1 MDFWS
6 RQAQARQQ
14 TRWLVIAF
22 IIALLAVVVSIDIV
36 IFTLLSASDE
46 YGASLSPVRF
56 AAQNPG
62 IAAFFTLLIVA
73 VLVCASMFRSLQLR
87 EGGGV
92 VARALGGV
100 RVERD
105 TTDFKRK
112 RLLNVVEEMSIA
124 SGVPMPEVYVL
135 ERETSINAF
144 AAGHTPANAAVAV
157 TRGALERLNRE
168 QLQGVIAH
176 EFSHILNGDM
186 RLNIQLIG
194 WLFGLLVLALLGRLI
209 LRVAPRGRKAGVGL
223 IVVALALVVLGY
235 VGMLA
240 GRIIQA
246 AVSRQR
252 ERLADAS
259 AVQFTRNPHGLK
271 EALLKIAGCSDGS
284 RIRQADAEQVAHMLF
299 AEGLD
304 RMFATHPPLLERI
317 RALDPHFK
325 PKDFERLAIEMV
337 RELPP
342 VEEPAHVTSMLAP
355 AVPAAAEPIA
365 EQVGNPETIHIRHA
379 HTLRLALPASVQ
391 EFSDSTGR
399 ARALVLALLL
409 SRDEQVRA
417 RQLEHLARDLDSSVI
432 EAVRAAIPDVA
443 QLSPMLRLPALQQ
456 LFPAL
461 RRLPEEDRRVLL
473 KCVDDLIR
481 ADARIEVFEFCL
493 AVLLATL
500 LNDELQARKPHG
512 TLPLAK
518 AQQPIHVLFS
528 VLARLGSKDDRAARM
543 AYEAGMHFV
552 FPMHRPPYAV
562 IEDWPRQL
570 GAALPVLEKL
580 HPFAKKTLIEGLVK
594 TLAHDGYLHVAEAE
608 LLRTVCA
615 VLHCPLPPLLP
626 QAVAEEAQAP
636 SRNGRISSPN
646 LSMSIRNES

>member
-1 MDFWS
+1 MDFYS
-6 RQAQARQQ
+6 RQAQARRQ

-22 IIALLAVVVSIDIV
+22 IIALLAVVVSLDIV
-36 IFTLLSASDE
+36 IFTLLAASAE
-46 YGASLSPVRF
+46 YSVSVSPVQF

-62 IAAFFTLLIVA
+62 AALFFTLLITA
-73 VLVCASMFRSLQLR
+73 VLVLASIFKSLQLR
-87 EGGGV
+87 QGGGV
-92 VARALGGV
+92 VAQSLGGV

-135 ERETSINAF
+135 EQESSINAF
-144 AAGHTPANAAVAV
+144 AAGHTPANAAIAV

-186 RLNIQLIG
+186 RLNIQMMG
-194 WLFGLLVLALLGRLI
+194 WLFGLLVLAVIGRML
-209 LRVAPRGRKAGVGL
+209 LRVAPRDRKSAAGVMA
-223 IVVALALVVLGY
+223 IALALVVLGY
-235 VGMLA
+235 VGMLG

-271 EALLKIAGCSDGS
+271 EALLKIAGFSDGS
-284 RIRQADAEQVAHMLF
+284 RIRNADAEQVAHMLF
-299 AEGLD
+299 AQGLH

-325 PKDFERLAIEMV
+325 AKDFERLAIEMA

-342 VEEPAHVTSMLAP
+342 VDEPVHVTSMLAP
-355 AVPAAAEPIA
+355 DVPAASEPIA
-365 EQVGNPETIHIRHA
+365 GQVGNPETIHIRYA
-379 HTLRLALPASVQ
+379 QYLRLALPESLQQFA
-391 EFSDSTGR
+391 DSTGR

-409 SRDEQVRA
+409 SHDEQVRA
-417 RQLEHLARDLDSSVI
+417 RQLERLAQDLDSSAI

-443 QLSPMLRLPALQQ
+443 QLPPMLRLPAFQQ

-461 RRLPEEDRRVLL
+461 RRLPEEDRRTLL

-493 AVLLATL
+493 AKLLATL
-500 LNDELQARKPHG
+500 VNDELEARKPHG
-512 TLPLAK
+512 TLSLAK

-528 VLARLGSKDDRAARM
+528 VLARLGSKDDRDARM
-543 AYEAGMHFV
+543 AYEAGMHVV

-570 GAALPVLEKL
+570 SAALPILEKL
-580 HPFAKKTLIEGLVK
+580 HPFAKKAVIEGLVK
-594 TLAHDGYLHVAEAE
+594 TFAHDGYLHVAEAE

-615 VLHCPLPPLLP
+615 LLHCPLPPLLP
-626 QAVAEEAQAP
+626 QAA
-636 SRNGRISSPN
+636 G
-646 LSMSIRNES
+646 